1 MSSFL
6 NLFFGLGIIIRD
18 NLFRP
23 QIYLIN
29 PIPSRVFFIL
39 LILLDDNEI
48 RVLNLQLIFELLNF
62 KGGISQE
69 TRTQGG
75 AM

>member
-6 NLFFGLGIIIRD
+6 NLFFGLGMIIRD

-29 PIPSRVFFIL
+29 PFPSRVFFIL
-39 LILLDDNEI
+39 LILLDANEI

-62 KGGISQE
+62 KPGFRRKWGV
-69 TRTQGG
+69 GVN
-75 AM
+75 A